1 MTLFK
6 KVTLTLSLAVFA
18 TSAVFA
24 DPVASGGTGGSGNSG
39 GDDNNT
45 VAIVAGLG
53 LLAGAGYLYATG
65 AFAGGFAGTTAGTSG
80 ATTTAKVG
88 KTAVKVKAAQQP
100 QRTAKRKPN
109 THTHPAVP
117 GVTKSMAHTHM
128 GPMPHT
134 HRYGR

>member
-1 MTLFK
+1 MTFIK
-6 KVTLTLSLAVFA
+6 KTTLTLSIAVFA

-24 DPVASGGTGGSGNSG
+24 DTGANSGSNSG
-39 GDDNNT
+39 GDDDNT

-65 AFAGGFAGTTAGTSG
+65 AFSGGFAGTAATGTTSS
-80 ATTTAKVG
+80 ATKMG
-88 KTAVKVKAAQQP
+88 ETAVKATTQP
-100 QRTAKRKPN
+100 QRSVKRNAN

-128 GPMPHT
+128 GPMPHS
-134 HRYGR
+134 HRYGK